1 MYVKESGYIVYS
13 IHQVYICTPMR
24 ILITEKLLISL
35 LSLLMLMGCSDFR
48 KLQKSTDWREKYD
61 AVLKYYERGDK
72 GDYVKASMLLEEILP
87 IIRGMPEAEQANFYY
102 AYCHF
107 HQGLYVESAFYFK
120 TFYETYSR
128 SDFAMESM
136 YMHAYSLFLDSPVE
150 ELDQSSSAEAIGAMQ
165 QFLNLYPDTKYAGQA
180 TATINELQRKLE
192 SKAYRNA
199 LLYKKLSQHNS
210 AVVAFENFSKD
221 YPDSQYNEEVHFLK
235 LESQYIYA
243 RRSISSKQK
252 ERYEKAI
259 EIYDYFIENYS
270 DSKFVKEATRMNT
283 ECRKWM
289 SEFLSRNQV
298 IESNNN

>member
-1 MYVKESGYIVYS
+1 
-13 IHQVYICTPMR
+13 MR
-24 ILITEKLLISL
+24 YPAGNITFLTI
-35 LSLLMLMGCSDFR
+35 LSLLILMGCSEFR
-48 KLQKSTDWREKYD
+48 KLQKSTDWREKYE
-61 AVLKYYERGDK
+61 ASVKYYERGDR

-87 IIRGMPEAEQANFYY
+87 LIRGMPEAEQANFYY

-107 HQGLYVESAFYFK
+107 HQSLFVESAYYFK

-128 SDFAMESM
+128 SEFAMESM
-136 YMHAYSLFLDSPVE
+136 YMYAYSLFLDSPVE

-165 QFLNLYPDTKYAGQA
+165 QFLNLYPDTKYSGQA

-192 SKAYRNA
+192 SKAYNNA
-199 LLYKKLSQHNS
+199 ILYKKLSQHNS
-210 AVVAFENFSKD
+210 AVIAFENFSKD
-221 YPDSQYNEEVHFLK
+221 FPDSKYNEEVHFLK

-243 RRSISSKQK
+243 RRSISTKQK

-270 DSKFVKEATRMNT
+270 DSKFAKEATRLNS

-289 SEFLSRNQV
+289 NEFLSKNQV

>member
-1 MYVKESGYIVYS
+1 MRESLGKVAIS
-13 IHQVYICTPMR
+13 ILC
-24 ILITEKLLISL
+24 
-35 LSLLMLMGCSDFR
+35 LSIMAGCSEFR

-61 AVLKYYERGDK
+61 AAVKYYERGDR
-72 GDYVKASMLLEEILP
+72 GDYVKASMLFEEILP

-107 HQGLYVESAFYFK
+107 HQSLYVESAFYFK

-128 SDFAMESM
+128 SEYAMESM

-150 ELDQSSSAEAIGAMQ
+150 ELDQTSSADAISAMQ
-165 QFLNLYPDTKYAGQA
+165 QFLNNYPDTKYTGQA

-192 SKAYRNA
+192 TKAYNNA

-210 AVVAFENFSKD
+210 AVIAFENFSED
-221 YPDSQYNEEVHFLK
+221 FPDSQYNEEVNFLK
-235 LESQYIYA
+235 LESQYQYA

-259 EIYDYFIENYS
+259 EIYDYFVQNYP
-270 DSKFVKEATRMNT
+270 DSKFAKEAGQINQD
-283 ECRKWM
+283 CQKWM
-289 SEFLSRNQV
+289 TNFLSNNKV
-298 IESNNN
+298 LETNNN